1 MLEPQV
7 VVNLLPELGVGV
19 DLVKHGSWLVKDPA
33 EWSVRVGGASTRQQ
47 PSERARKGGTLLS
60 AVCATLG

>member
-19 DLVKHGSWLVKDPA
+19 DLVSHRHCLVERFKCAAERFLQRLLGMVDQSWRHEHAPTAK
-33 EWSVRVGGASTRQQ
+33 
-47 PSERARKGGTLLS
+47 
-60 AVCATLG
+60 

>member
-19 DLVKHGSWLVKDPA
+19 HLVRHRFWLVKDSRMPRDGSYSASA
-33 EWSVRVGGASTRQQ
+33 E
-47 PSERARKGGTLLS
+47 
-60 AVCATLG
+60 

>member
-19 DLVKHGSWLVKDPA
+19 HLVRHRSSLVKDSRMPREGSSNASA
-33 EWSVRVGGASTRQQ
+33 E
-47 PSERARKGGTLLS
+47 
-60 AVCATLG
+60 